1 MRWYMKVEL
10 LYCSVLKIPLTFL
23 TLVICELME
32 LIELTSA
39 YIILGADGRHCQLS
53 TLIEESQSSDVEE

>member
-1 MRWYMKVEL
+1 MKVEL

-32 LIELTSA
+32 LIELKSA
-39 YIILGADGRHCQLS
+39 YIILGADGRYCQLS